1 MSVSYRLGYL
11 EEIAREGDI
20 AAPKRAGCFYTRLY
34 ISLCTIILV
43 KNILPSK
50 EYALEISAAS
60 VSFPARLVLL
70 LQ

>member
-43 KNILPSK
+43 KNILK
-50 EYALEISAAS
+50 NMHALEISAAS